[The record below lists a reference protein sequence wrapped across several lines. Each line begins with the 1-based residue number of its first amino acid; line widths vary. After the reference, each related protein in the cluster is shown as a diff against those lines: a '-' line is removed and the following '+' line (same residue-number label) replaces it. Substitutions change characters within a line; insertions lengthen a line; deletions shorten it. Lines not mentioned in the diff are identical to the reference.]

1 MHVAGAQLGIRKCL
15 RAVMLTALIGAFGF
29 AVMSRAQS
37 TYGSLSGQVT
47 DSTGAVVASA
57 EVTLTDVDTNYTQ
70 TTKSD
75 GSGVYSFKLV
85 SSGHYSLA
93 ISATGFAQY
102 VQNGIVINANEYA
115 TQNIQMK
122 VAKVGATITVTANT
136 ELIDTTTPELGMTV
150 NTTAMSDLPL
160 LGRDPT
166 SLALLAPGMVD
177 AGKAGVSWAQS
188 GFSFP
193 SEAAASANGGRIGST
208 FYMLDGVSNMD
219 TYLGSSSP
227 APNPDAIQEFRLITN
242 NFSAAYG
249 FSTGGVVSEAT
260 KSGSNTWHGG
270 LFEFMRNGDF
280 DAGNWNNHSQDTY
293 RQNVFGGYVGGPAIK
308 NKVFFFFN
316 YQGTDIVGGP
326 GSTNNSTYTPTL
338 QMMSGDFSSLVT
350 YQQSIQSAAT
360 CGGVG
365 GQIPAGNELKCG
377 ELNGP
382 FTNTVTSGVYKY
394 NQLIGGANG
403 LDPVAAQVTNDGLP
417 GHVTAAS
424 GTANATSAAQNDLGN
439 MLYASAN
446 LANQKFNQYTARADY
461 DISSNQRLTVRSFVD
476 KWIQPAGDTPG
487 NVLSVLNLNT
497 WNQTFG
503 IQGWYFNEIAQH
515 TWTVNP
521 TTVNTITLLWTQQS
535 VHNGTPVLDKN
546 GKPMCWS
553 RYIAITE
560 PVCYMEGA
568 NFGGANGGWTEPSDE
583 VRGTIGLTETLIK
596 TVGRHTLSIG
606 SDIIHQRA
614 VENASNYPA
623 DAIIGFGGGY
633 TNSGL
638 ADWLLGYM
646 SSYEQGSGELADI
659 QGWIVDPYF
668 NDEYRLTPNIT
679 LDLGLRWD
687 PDFAPVSVGGRG
699 TAFVPGQQS
708 VIFPAAPVG
717 LVYPGDGGV
726 DEALRPSSPYFFE
739 PRVGVAWQPKRLPH
753 TSVHAAFG
761 IFSGPVP
768 YSDYNHVVDMAPFAP
783 AYSPYAP
790 SNTPICSS
798 GGTQATCAPNSGQ
811 AIAGYENFEKPW
823 NTSTF
828 GTPNGNP
835 FGTGPGQIPW
845 ASPNYKPPMNST
857 VPTPVY
863 EQDSFGRNFH
873 AGKTQAWNFAV
884 EQQLSNAMALRVAYV
899 GSESYH
905 QSYVQDDN
913 YAAYGYCTYYNNANC
928 PVPSLANKN
937 NGTLK
942 TPVAPYAPTYST
954 ILEYDSGATADYHSL
969 QVAFQR
975 HMANGLQLQSS
986 FTWQKTMDVASAAN
1000 IAASQSGI
1008 TDPRDLRWS
1017 RGVSSS
1023 SIPFT
1028 WTTNFVLRSPE
1039 FRGQNLIVR
1048 EALAGW
1054 ELAPIMTWQSGSPF
1068 SIGAGNDQQAYGEA
1082 NNGDGCLAAC
1092 GGDRADRVPGV
1103 PLKVRQG
1110 GRSSWTKQ
1118 YFNTAAFVTRHD
1130 GTFGDS
1136 ARDIIHGPPGFNTD
1150 ASLMK
1155 NWSIVEKYSLELRF
1169 ELYNA
1174 FNHAIMGNPDTTP
1187 TDGTYGAIGGANGNN
1202 GFGSPSNTT
1211 RVGQAALKFTF

>member
-1 MHVAGAQLGIRKCL
+1 MHVAGTQFQIRKCL
-15 RAVMLTALIGAFGF
+15 RAMMLMALIGVFSS
-29 AVMSRAQS
+29 AVILRAQS
-37 TYGSLSGQVT
+37 TYGSLTGQVT
-47 DSTGAVVASA
+47 DPTGAVIAGAS
-57 EVTLTDVDTNYTQ
+57 VTLNDVDTNYPQ
-70 TTKSD
+70 TTRTD
-75 GSGVYSFKLV
+75 GTGIYIFKLV
-85 SSGHYSLA
+85 SSGNYSLT
-93 ISATGFAQY
+93 ISATGFAEY
-102 VQNGIVINANEYA
+102 VQNGIVIHSNEYA
-115 TQNIQMK
+115 TQNVHMT
-122 VAKVGATITVTANT
+122 VAKTGETVMVQANT

-150 NTTAMSDLPL
+150 NTTSMSDLPL
-160 LGRDPT
+160 NGRDPT
-166 SLALLAPGMVD
+166 TLALLAPGMVD
-177 AGKAGVSWAQS
+177 AGKAGVVWAQS

-219 TYLGSSSP
+219 TYLGTNSP
-227 APNPDAIQEFRLITN
+227 APNPDATAEFRLITN

-249 FSTGGVVSEAT
+249 FSTGGVVSMAT
-260 KSGSNTWHGG
+260 RSGSNQWHGG

-280 DAGNWNNHSQDTY
+280 DAKNWYSRQQDTY
-293 RQNVFGGYVGGPAIK
+293 RQNQFGGYVGGPALK

-326 GSTNNSTYTPTL
+326 GSTSNSTNTPTQ
-338 QMMSGDFSSLVT
+338 QMLAGDFSGLVT
-350 YQQSIQSAAT
+350 YQQANHPGT
-360 CGGVG
+360 CGSPGSQV
-365 GQIPAGNELKCG
+365 PAGSLLSCG
-377 ELNGP
+377 VLNGP
-382 FTNTVTSGVYKY
+382 FTTKVNDGTYAY
-394 NQLIGGANG
+394 NQLVGS
-403 LDPVAAQVTNDGLP
+403 LDPVAVQVTNDGLP
-417 GHVTAAS
+417 GHTAAAS
-424 GTANATSAAQNDLGN
+424 GTTPATSTAQNLQGN

-446 LANQKFNQYTARADY
+446 LANQKFNQYTGRVDY
-461 DISSNQRLTVRSFVD
+461 DISPSQRLTARSFVD

-503 IQGWYFNEIAQH
+503 IQGWYFNELVQH

-521 TTVNTITLLWTQQS
+521 STVNTITLLWTQQS

-568 NFGGANGGWTEPSDE
+568 YFGGANGGWTEPSNE
-583 VRGTIGLTETLIK
+583 VRGTIGLTETMIK
-596 TVGRHTLSIG
+596 TVRRHTLSAG
-606 SDIIHQRA
+606 ADIIHQRA

-623 DAIIGFGGGY
+623 DAIISFGGGY
-633 TNSGL
+633 TNNGL

-659 QGWIVDPYF
+659 QGWLIDPYF

-679 LDLGLRWD
+679 LTLGLRWD

-708 VIFPAAPVG
+708 VVFPAAPVG
-717 LVYPGDGGV
+717 LVYPGDSGV
-726 DEALRPSSPYFFE
+726 DAALRPSSIYFFE
-739 PRVGVAWQPKRLPH
+739 PRVGVAYQPKMLPH
-753 TSVHAAFG
+753 TSFHAAFG
-761 IFSGPVP
+761 IFSAPVP

-783 AYSPYAP
+783 AFTPYAP
-790 SNTPICSS
+790 SNTPICYNSDSS
-798 GGTQATCAPNSGQ
+798 TSSTCAPNSSQ
-811 AIAGYENFEKPW
+811 TIAGPENFEKPW

-828 GTPNGNP
+828 NTPNGNP

-845 ASPNYKPPMNST
+845 ATPSYKPPMNST
-857 VPTPVY
+857 IPTPVY
-863 EQDSFGRNFH
+863 EQDSFGRTFH

-913 YAAYGYCTYYNNANC
+913 NAAYSYCTSYNNANC
-928 PVPSLANKN
+928 PVPSEANLN
-937 NGTLK
+937 NGTLMR
-942 TPVAPYAPTYST
+942 PVAPYGPTYTT
-954 ILEYDSGATADYHSL
+954 ILEYDSGATASYHSL

-975 HMANGLQLQSS
+975 HMAHGLQAQSS
-986 FTWQKTMDVASAAN
+986 FTWQKTMDVAGAAN
-1000 IAASQSGI
+1000 IAASQNGI
-1008 TDPRDLRWS
+1008 TDPRNLRWS

-1039 FRGQNLIVR
+1039 FKGQSLVVR

-1054 ELAPIMTWQSGSPF
+1054 ELSPIMTWQSGTPF
-1068 SIGAGNDQQAYGEA
+1068 GIGSGSSQAAYGEA
-1082 NNGDGCLAAC
+1082 GLGDGCLSAC

-1110 GRSSWTKQ
+1110 GKSNWVKQ
-1118 YFNTAAFVTRHD
+1118 YFNPAAFTTRHD

-1136 ARDIIHGPPGFNTD
+1136 GRNLIIGPPGFNTD

-1155 NWSIVEKYSLELRF
+1155 NWSIMEKYSLQFRF

-1174 FNHAIMGNPDTTP
+1174 FNHPIQENPDTNP
-1187 TDGTYGAIGGANGNN
+1187 LNSDNNSGEINSGNPLGG
-1202 GFGSPSNTT
+1202 PSNTV
-1211 RVGQAALKFTF
+1211 RVGQAALKFNF